1 MSGGEVEPAP
11 ETSEHSLFF
20 RLTAAVSAAGEIAG
34 GIALIAITAI
44 VTYDVTVRFLGHPT
58 MWATEVSG
66 YLLIA
71 VAILGAAETLRRNE
85 HFGMTLLV
93 DIFKPRLRR
102 IVGLV
107 VWCWVF
113 LLVCGLVI
121 GVWSLI
127 DNSLQYGL
135 RSYTIMQ
142 IPLVYPQVVLFLG
155 FVALAVALFAR
166 IMAIVRRMHADGQGH
181 HS

>member
-1 MSGGEVEPAP
+1 MSGGEAEPTP
-11 ETSEHSLFF
+11 ETSETSLFF
-20 RLTAAVSAAGEIAG
+20 RLTAAVSAAGAVAG
-34 GIALIAITAI
+34 GVALIAITAI
-44 VTYDVTVRFLGHPT
+44 VTYDVIVRFLGHPT

-93 DIFKPRLRR
+93 DTFKPGLRR

-113 LLVCGLVI
+113 LLICGLVI
-121 GVWSLI
+121 GMWSLI
-127 DNSLQYGL
+127 ENSLMYGL

-142 IPLVYPQVVLFLG
+142 IPLVYPQIVLFLG
-155 FVALAVALFAR
+155 FGALAVALFAR
-166 IMAIVRRMHADGQGH
+166 IMAIVRRVKAAGQEH
-181 HS
+181 R